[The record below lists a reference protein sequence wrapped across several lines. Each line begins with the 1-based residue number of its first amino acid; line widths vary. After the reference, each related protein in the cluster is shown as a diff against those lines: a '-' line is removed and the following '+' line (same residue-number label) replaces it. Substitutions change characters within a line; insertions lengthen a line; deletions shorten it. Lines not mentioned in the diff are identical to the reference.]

1 MLHQYSDII
10 VTPVYGPLNT
20 KNTPN
25 QLPYQNL
32 GTQTCNP
39 ANVQLF
45 YPSQEPVY
53 SENFI
58 NSRQQYIRSEAVS
71 RKDQAQQT
79 ALAKTSPSQMFY
91 CYSSQT
97 RRPVSS
103 HVNYIGPQDSSLYL
117 NRKKAIAV
125 GQSSFKVGLPQ
136 NAPYTTKNYYPSGT
150 AISLQRARSGGCTAP
165 KKKGS
170 IFNTSLK
177 NGQVCSYGSLPRQ
190 TY

>member
-1 MLHQYSDII
+1 MLHQYSDITI
-10 VTPVYGPLNT
+10 TPVYGPLNT

-58 NSRQQYIRSEAVS
+58 NSRQQYIRTEAVS

-91 CYSSQT
+91 CY
-97 RRPVSS
+97 
-103 HVNYIGPQDSSLYL
+103 
-117 NRKKAIAV
+117 
-125 GQSSFKVGLPQ
+125 
-136 NAPYTTKNYYPSGT
+136 
-150 AISLQRARSGGCTAP
+150 
-165 KKKGS
+165 
-170 IFNTSLK
+170 
-177 NGQVCSYGSLPRQ
+177 
-190 TY
+190 

>member
-1 MLHQYSDII
+1 MSHCSDIVNPAHI
-10 VTPVYGPLNT
+10 PFNVSNA
-20 KNTPN
+20 PN
-25 QLPYQNL
+25 QLPFQNL

-39 ANVQLF
+39 ANVPLF
-45 YPSQEPVY
+45 YPCQEPVY

-58 NSRQQYIRSEAVS
+58 NSRQQYIRTEAVS
-71 RKDQAQQT
+71 RKDQEQQT
-79 ALAKTSPSQMFY
+79 SLAKKSAPQMFY

-125 GQSSFKVGLPQ
+125 GKSSFKVGLPE
-136 NAPYTTKNYYPSGT
+136 NAPYTTKNYCPSGT

-177 NGQVCSYGSLPRQ
+177 NGQLSSYGALPRQ

>member
-1 MLHQYSDII
+1 MSRQYSDII
-10 VTPVYGPLNT
+10 VTPVFGPIDT
-20 KNTPN
+20 ANTPN
-25 QLPYQNL
+25 QIPYQKL
-32 GTQTCNP
+32 GIQNCNP

-53 SENFI
+53 SENFT
-58 NSRQQYIRSEAVS
+58 NSRQQYIRTESVSKKTEAI
-71 RKDQAQQT
+71 QT
-79 ALAKTSPSQMFY
+79 NLAKTSPSHMFY

-103 HVNYIGPQDSSLYL
+103 HVNYIGPQDSSLYI

-136 NAPYTTKNYYPSGT
+136 NTPYTTKNYYPSGT
-150 AISLQRARSGGCTAP
+150 ATSLQRLRSSGSVAP

-170 IFNTSLK
+170 IFNTTLK
-177 NGQVCSYGSLPRQ
+177 NAQIYSLGSLPRQ